1 MAKGKNKKKKDNA
14 PAPVTQT
21 TKGLF
26 QGDTGNYAANTNPQS
41 YFNSQLRKAGT
52 LTGRG
57 PQYYEDWLENQAFN
71 NAWAD
76 FEGRVLADN
85 DQAQW
90 SDYLTNKFG
99 FPNQV
104 TGASGVTTG
113 VRIDQS
119 GNIPQGTPTTGGSG
133 VQVAGSGFANWRDYA
148 AANGAGQN
156 ANQMGPN
163 RQDYWQQQF
172 KKWQQSQSASP
183 GTGVQISAGG
193 VTTVS
198 APAAAPQTAAPGTPG
213 WAQYQKG
220 LQKLIHEFRESNADQ
235 LIEENRQ
242 LQERLSRLELED
254 RSLHEKGYQTM
265 PVYEGKWFI

>member
-1 MAKGKNKKKKDNA
+1 MAKGKNKKKNNA

-26 QGDTGNYAANTNPQS
+26 QGDTGNIAANQQPQS

-57 PQYYEDWLENQAFN
+57 PAAYEDWLQNQAFA

-76 FEGRVLADN
+76 FEGRVLAAD

-90 SDYLTNKFG
+90 SDYVSNRFG

-104 TGASGVTTG
+104 TGAGLGTG
-113 VRIDQS
+113 VQINQS

-198 APAAAPQTAAPGTPG
+198 APKPAAAAAAPGTPG

-220 LQKLIHEFRESNADQ
+220 LQKLNA
-235 LIEENRQ
+235 
-242 LQERLSRLELED
+242 
-254 RSLHEKGYQTM
+254 GYNALTPAQRGETFN
-265 PVYEGKWFI
+265 PYTAGQGRVSYWD